1 MPRSD
6 WLSWLFH
13 HIYWTAQAQAWLRD
27 LTVMAIR
34 NAGMRASRARISPRG
49 VLQCGFVGY
58 MARYHAGDKAGWQ
71 WRRN

>member
-34 NAGMRASRARISPRG
+34 NQNAR
-49 VLQCGFVGY
+49 LQS
-58 MARYHAGDKAGWQ
+58 
-71 WRRN
+71 